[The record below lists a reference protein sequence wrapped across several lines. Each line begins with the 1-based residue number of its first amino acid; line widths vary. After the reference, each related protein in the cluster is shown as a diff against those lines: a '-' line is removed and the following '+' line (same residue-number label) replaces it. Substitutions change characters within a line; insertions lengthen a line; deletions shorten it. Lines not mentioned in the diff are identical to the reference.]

1 MRLMRHLLRC
11 RHSFRLRHP
20 IIMSVLL
27 LLMFIMWPASQ
38 LLSGDGFP
46 YKEFAAR
53 WNASPHCTGRDQE
66 LPVRRIH
73 LMYQTD
79 SVPVAFA
86 NYIRSW
92 ARDYPN
98 FELHFWTDAGID
110 SFLMAQF
117 GPRMRRFFH
126 EQLAHGVERSDLAR
140 LLILNHFGGLYAD
153 LDVMSLRPAQSIMAQ
168 HDIVFTEEPRPH
180 AIFLYG
186 QPSLISNALI
196 YSAPCRSFWRHF
208 FLTQPARLWAEHGGP
223 LRLWRRRWQ
232 RHRAVFA
239 TGPVV
244 LDSIARKFLTAAASS
259 I

>member
-117 GPRMRRFFH
+117 GPGCAASFTNSWRT
-126 EQLAHGVERSDLAR
+126 G
-140 LLILNHFGGLYAD
+140 
-153 LDVMSLRPAQSIMAQ
+153 PAQSIMAQ